1 MLNKKKRQVVAAIL
15 IIIPFLIYFDVPLY
29 NFSTPTIGGLP
40 FFYWFQILMLPVTA
54 ILLFKA
60 AKLIDG

>member
-1 MLNKKKRQVVAAIL
+1 MNKRKRQELAAVL
-15 IIIPFLIYFDVPLY
+15 IIIPFLVYFAVPLY
-29 NFSTPTIGGLP
+29 NVVNPSIDGLP
-40 FFYWFQILMLPVTA
+40 FFYWFQMLMLPITA

>member
-1 MLNKKKRQVVAAIL
+1 MNKRKRQRVAAVL
-15 IIIPFLIYFDVPLY
+15 IIIPFLVYFSVPLY
-29 NFSTPTIGGLP
+29 NITNPAIGGLP
-40 FFYWFQILMLPVTA
+40 FFYWFQILMLPITA

>member
-1 MLNKKKRQVVAAIL
+1 MNKKKRQTLAAIL
-15 IIIPFLIYFDVPLY
+15 IIIPFLVYFSVPLY
-29 NFSTPTIGGLP
+29 NISNPAFGGLP
-40 FFYWFQILMLPVTA
+40 FFYWFQILMLPITA